1 MFWFLKNKDL
11 EHIQHEIKREEFSFG
26 SVYIETLGSG
36 AGTKLNEDSSMVLP
50 MGEDRVLFAIF
61 DGASSQ
67 KEIHSLSS
75 EGISGAFYISHMI
88 SMGFETSQ
96 EYTDLSQSPELSAKD
111 TMVAVNKWIFEKMKR
126 VPGVDYS
133 DIPTV
138 PGMSA
143 AFLLVDQPRRNLSIA
158 QVADA
163 VIASVNSDG
172 STAVLT
178 PNLNEKFD
186 AETMTYVVELVGRY
200 GSDLAHIRQIPE
212 ADELIRRQLA
222 GSFAKKTNK
231 KGGCGV
237 MNGMPEMVSSGLIYT
252 NDMQMNKDISSILL
266 FSDGAILP
274 FTGKDIPV
282 EDATKALADT
292 LYRKSDISP
301 LMQGAEILES
311 DPDFIK
317 IPRIKLKDD
326 STLIEV
332 LFNGK

>member
-11 EHIQHEIKREEFSFG
+11 KHIQHDIKREEFSFG

-36 AGTKLNEDSSMVLP
+36 ADTKLNEDSLMVLP
-50 MGEDRVLFAIF
+50 MGEGRILFAVL

-75 EGISGAFYISHMI
+75 EGISGAFYISHLI
-88 SMGFETSQ
+88 SMGFETSP
-96 EYTDLSQSPELSAKD
+96 EYTDLRQRRELSAKE
-111 TMVAVNKWIFEKMKR
+111 TMVAVNKWIFGKMKK
-126 VPGVDYS
+126 VQGVDYF
-133 DIPTV
+133 DTPTV
-138 PGMSA
+138 PGMAA
-143 AFLLVDQPRRNLSIA
+143 AFLLVDQPNRRLSIA

-163 VIASVNSDG
+163 AIASVNSDG

-178 PNLNEKFD
+178 PNLNKKFD
-186 AETMTYVVELVGRY
+186 AETMTYVAELVERY

-212 ADELIRRQLA
+212 AKELIQRQLA

-231 KGGCGV
+231 KGGCGI
-237 MNGMPEMVSSGLIYT
+237 MNGMPEIVSNGLIYT
-252 NDMQMNKDISSILL
+252 NGLQMNEKISSILL

-282 EDATKALADT
+282 EDAAKALADT

-301 LMQGAEILES
+301 LMQGAKILEG

-332 LFNGK
+332 RFNGK